1 MNNIDFI
8 KQLKKIYKGVNKI
21 MEKATVIYTGTLV
34 TEGDKIYLK
43 DIAVKSNFNNSL
55 GKLFDCTTNYNT
67 FSLENGFE
75 IYYFENNKEV
85 FGKLFWDKKN
95 KQWFIYNE
103 KEDSY
108 NDIKSKLIVS
118 YNWDIVISDLS
129 ELELADEKSELKE
142 VAGILKWLN

>member
-1 MNNIDFI
+1 
-8 KQLKKIYKGVNKI
+8 
-21 MEKATVIYTGTLV
+21 MEKATVVYTGTLV

-55 GKLFDCTTNYNT
+55 GKL
-67 FSLENGFE
+67 L
-75 IYYFENNKEV
+75 
-85 FGKLFWDKKN
+85 WDKN
-95 KQWFIYNE
+95 IKQWFIYNE
-103 KEDSY
+103 KEDLY

-118 YNWDIVISDLS
+118 YNEDIVISDLS